1 MSLAIEYIENHLKE
15 DISISDVAKAV
26 GYSLYHFS
34 RTFNATIHHTPYN
47 YLIRR
52 RLSESAQE
60 LSESD
65 RSIIEIAIDY
75 KFNNPETYSRA
86 FKRLFGVQPREWKKL
101 KHKDMQQLMPRLTP
115 EHIKHLN
122 KGDYLKPV
130 FEEKPA
136 FQVAGVMG
144 LIKEKR
150 KGISDLWAI
159 LSQELK
165 GLKSPLQPVEY
176 FGITHYPRGWQQCGY
191 LYLAAIE
198 FLAMNIDSLALVRKN
213 ISAHKYARFIH
224 KGADRDL
231 KLTQDYIYHT
241 WLPKS
246 DRSLVCSQEIECFG
260 SDIRNL
266 EDEDFERAIYIP
278 IQ

>member
-1 MSLAIEYIENHLKE
+1 MSQAIEYIENHLKE
-15 DISISDVAKAV
+15 DISISDVANAV

-34 RTFNATIHHTPYN
+34 RSFNATIHHTPYN
-47 YLIRR
+47 YLMRR

-60 LSESD
+60 LSKSD
-65 RSIIEIAIDY
+65 RKIIDIAIDY
-75 KFNNPETYSRA
+75 QFNNPETYSRA

-101 KHKDMQQLMPRLTP
+101 KFKDTQQLMPRLTT

-122 KGDYLKPV
+122 KGGYLKPV
-130 FEEKPA
+130 LEEKPA

-150 KGISDLWAI
+150 KGISELWAI
-159 LSQELK
+159 LTQELK
-165 GLKSPLQPVEY
+165 GSKILPQSEKYL
-176 FGITHYPRGWQQCGY
+176 GITYYPKGCHRYGY
-191 LYLAAIE
+191 FYIAAVETILE
-198 FLAMNIDSLALVRKN
+198 KTDSPALVIKKLP
-213 ISAHKYARFIH
+213 AQKYARFTH

-246 DRSLVCSQEIECFG
+246 DQSLVYPQEIEYFG
-260 SDIRNL
+260 SDIRNR
-266 EDEDFERAIYIP
+266 EDENFERAVYIP